1 MEIKKVGVVGCGTM
15 GSGLAIAA
23 AQAGYEII
31 VSEASEELL
40 KKGLASISLWFS
52 KGVEKG
58 KLTDKDKDKILSR
71 IKGTIDLKDMGNC
84 QIIIEAAFENLALKK
99 EIFKKLDD
107 VCIPET
113 ILASNTTCLSIIDI
127 AGVTKRPE
135 KVIGMHFFNP
145 PQTMKL
151 VEIVRSIAVSEETY
165 ETAIKF
171 AKSLGKETITAKD
184 ICGFIVSRLVFAYSI
199 EAMRILEE
207 GIGTMEDIDK
217 GAMLGLGFPMG
228 PFALGD
234 FSGLDTGL
242 DVMKALYEEH
252 KDKRFAPPIILK
264 KYVAAGRLGRKVGKG
279 WYDYKK

>member
-71 IKGTIDLKDMGNC
+71 IKGTVDLKDMGNC

-264 KYVAAGRLGRKVGKG
+264 KLSLIHI
-279 WYDYKK
+279 